1 MSPQTNRFMEH
12 LIRFLMPFFLDA
24 APSIEEARA
33 EILETLASYGART
46 RQEFLLAAQ
55 IIAFGLSTLDILA
68 DAKAMEMSPSM
79 RLRYRGCANSLN
91 RASQQTEKA
100 LAKLLTCD
108 LPGSTEPA
116 PEPLNDISELD
127 LQRSPASGESQARHH
142 PQPPVQPRPED
153 AIPKRQRDVR
163 CPVRSRPVVPA
174 HGRCETL
181 SGRARSCAQPSRSAT
196 HFGPGTSRDFGS
208 TSIST

>member
-1 MSPQTNRFMEH
+1 MPY
-12 LIRFLMPFFLDA
+12 FLNA

-55 IIAFGLSTLDILA
+55 IIAFGLTTLDMLA

-116 PEPLNDISELD
+116 AGATGRHVRND
-127 LQRSPASGESQARHH
+127 LQEALRQAKAKLDTT
-142 PQPPVQPRPED
+142 PQPPVQPRPND
-153 AIPKRQRDVR
+153 ATQKRQRDVR
-163 CPVRSRPVVPA
+163 YLFRSRPAVPA
-174 HGRCETL
+174 HSRLNGRRPRS
-181 SGRARSCAQPSRSAT
+181 SGRARSSAQLTKSAT

>member
-1 MSPQTNRFMEH
+1 MSPQTNRFVEH
-12 LIRFLMPFFLDA
+12 LIRFLMPYFLDA

-33 EILETLASYGART
+33 EILETLESYGART

-68 DAKAMEMSPSM
+68 DAKCVEMSPSM

-116 PEPLNDISELD
+116 PEPLNDISEPDLREALRQAKATLD
-127 LQRSPASGESQARHH
+127 TTRNRLSNPAAKAQAQKGNGMFDALFEAARS
-142 PQPPVQPRPED
+142 
-153 AIPKRQRDVR
+153 
-163 CPVRSRPVVPA
+163 SRPA
-174 HGRCETL
+174 
-181 SGRARSCAQPSRSAT
+181 AA
-196 HFGPGTSRDFGS
+196 
-208 TSIST
+208 

>member
-1 MSPQTNRFMEH
+1 MSPQTNRFVEH
-12 LIRFLMPFFLDA
+12 LIHFLMPYFLDA

-68 DAKAMEMSPSM
+68 DAKTVEMSPSM

-91 RASQQTEKA
+91 RASQQSEKA

-116 PEPLNDISELD
+116 PEPLNDISEIDLHEALRQAKAKLD
-127 LQRSPASGESQARHH
+127 TTRNRLSNPGPTTQPKKGDAMFDALFEAARL
-142 PQPPVQPRPED
+142 
-153 AIPKRQRDVR
+153 
-163 CPVRSRPVVPA
+163 SRP
-174 HGRCETL
+174 
-181 SGRARSCAQPSRSAT
+181 AT
-196 HFGPGTSRDFGS
+196 T
-208 TSIST
+208 

>member
-1 MSPQTNRFMEH
+1 MSPQINRFVEH
-12 LIRFLMPFFLDA
+12 LIRFLMPYFLDA

-68 DAKAMEMSPSM
+68 DAKSVEMSPSM
-79 RLRYRGCANSLN
+79 RLRYRGCANSLG

-108 LPGSTEPA
+108 LPGANKPA
-116 PEPLNDISELD
+116 PEEALNDISEQDLREALRQAKATLD
-127 LQRSPASGESQARHH
+127 STRHRLSNPAPTTQAQKGNGMFDPLFEAARS
-142 PQPPVQPRPED
+142 
-153 AIPKRQRDVR
+153 
-163 CPVRSRPVVPA
+163 SRPA
-174 HGRCETL
+174 AG
-181 SGRARSCAQPSRSAT
+181 
-196 HFGPGTSRDFGS
+196 
-208 TSIST
+208 